1 MRSLTPEHL
10 TALVFDASQLATI
23 QRLGEARGRQ
33 DLFVAQIPE
42 QLEVLRQAAA
52 VESSES
58 SNRIEGV
65 VAAPGRV
72 EIVLKAAAPRDR
84 SEQEIAGYRDAL
96 QLIHESHEH
105 MAFTTNVVLQ
115 LHSMLFRY
123 LPSEGGIWKAT
134 DNEIVERDAQ
144 GRVTRV
150 RFTPVPAVGT
160 PGAMQSL
167 ATTYDTAQREGR
179 FDPLIIVPL
188 AVLDFLCI
196 HPFRDGNGRMAR
208 LLTLLLL
215 YHFRYHVGRYIS
227 LERVIEESKE
237 TYYEALERSSQGW
250 HEGRHDTRPWLDYF
264 WGVLLRAYREFEERV
279 GILSLGRGSKTQ
291 QVREAV
297 SRRLGPFSI
306 SDIEADCPGVSR
318 DMVRVVLRQLRR
330 RGGHHATW
338 QGPGR
343 PLGPQTGV
351 TTRC

>member
-1 MRSLTPEHL
+1 MRSLAPEFL
-10 TALVFDASQLATI
+10 ARLVFDASQLAAI

-42 QLEVLRQAAA
+42 QLEVLRHAAA

-72 EIVLKAAAPRDR
+72 EAIVLKAAAPRDR

-96 QLIHESHEH
+96 QLIHESHAH

-115 LHSMLFRY
+115 LHAMLFRY
-123 LPSEGGIWKAT
+123 LPSEGGVWKAT
-134 DNEIVERDAQ
+134 DNEIVERDVQ
-144 GRVTRV
+144 GHVTRV
-150 RFTPVPAVGT
+150 RFTPVSAVGV
-160 PGAMQSL
+160 PPAMQAL
-167 ATTYDTAQREGR
+167 AGAYDAAQRDGR
-179 FDPLIIVPL
+179 FDPLILVPL

-215 YHFRYHVGRYIS
+215 YRFRYRVGRYIS
-227 LERVIEESKE
+227 LERVVEESKE

-250 HEGRHDTRPWLDYF
+250 HEGRHDSKPWLDYF

-279 GILSLGRGSKTQ
+279 DTLSKGRGSKTE

-297 SRRLGPFSI
+297 GRRIGPFSI
-306 SDIEADCPGVSR
+306 SDIEKDSPGVSR
-318 DMVRVVLRQLRR
+318 DMVRVVLRQLRDD
-330 RGGHHATW
+330 GAIT
-338 QGPGR
+338 
-343 PLGPQTGV
+343 PLGKGRGARWIRRQE
-351 TTRC
+351 

>member
-1 MRSLTPEHL
+1 MQSLASDYLSH
-10 TALVFDASQLATI
+10 LVFDASQLATI

-42 QLEVLRQAAA
+42 QLEVLRQAAI

-72 EIVLKAAAPRDR
+72 EAIVLKSATPRDR

-123 LPSEGGIWKAT
+123 LPSQGGVWKAT

-144 GRVTRV
+144 GRVTRI

-160 PGAMQSL
+160 PGAMLTL
-167 ATTYDTAQREGR
+167 ANLYDAAVKEGR
-179 FDPLIIVPL
+179 FDPLILIPL

-215 YHFRYHVGRYIS
+215 YRSRYRVGRYIS
-227 LERVIEESKE
+227 LERVIEETKE
-237 TYYEALERSSQGW
+237 TYFEALQRSSQGW
-250 HEGRHDTRPWLDYF
+250 HEGQHNSRPWLDYS
-264 WGVLLRAYREFEERV
+264 WGVMLRAYRQFEERV
-279 GILSLGRGSKTQ
+279 GRLSKGRGSKTEL
-291 QVREAV
+291 VREAID
-297 SRRLGPFSI
+297 RRVGPFSI
-306 SDIEADCPGVSR
+306 SDIEANCPGVSR
-318 DMVRVVLRQLRR
+318 DMVRVVLRRLRDEGAIIPQGKG
-330 RGGHHATW
+330 RGARW
-338 QGPGR
+338 IRKQD
-343 PLGPQTGV
+343 
-351 TTRC
+351 